1 MGRIPDEELDRIK
14 RDTDLPE
21 LVRRRGVVLKTHG
34 ANLIGL
40 CPFHDDHEPSLVVT
54 PSKNLWNC
62 LGACRA
68 GGSVIDWVMKSEGV
82 SFRHAV
88 ELLRGG
94 FTPTISAEAIKT
106 STVRRLPS
114 PIDEDADDATM
125 LRQVVNYYNAAL
137 KASPA
142 ALQYLERR
150 GILSDEAIERFQLG
164 YADRSLGL
172 RIPAANRKSGEMIRS
187 RLQKLGI
194 IRESGHEHFN
204 GCVVV
209 PVFDGKGNVVE
220 MYGRKINDNL
230 RPGTAYHLYLPGP
243 HRGVWNLQA
252 FAESKELVLCEA
264 PIDALTFW
272 CAGVRNVTTA
282 YGVNGFTDELLQA
295 LKAYGIERVLIAY
308 DRDDAGDAAAGSL
321 AQRLA
326 REQIGCFR
334 VMFPRG
340 MDANQYALKVTPAS
354 RSLALL
360 VRTAEWV
367 SGPTKLSVAAPA
379 SAALPLA
386 APPPIEPRIDNPP
399 QTDAPAAIEPEQA
412 IDAPAADAASI
423 IDPIDITLGDRHYRV
438 RGIEKN
444 LSYEQLRVVLRVG
457 CGEHFFLDTLDL
469 VSARHRANYVKAA
482 AAELGV
488 KEEVIKR
495 DLARV
500 HFQLEET
507 QEQIIKRTLTPQK
520 AEVAISADDAR
531 EAMELLRDPKLT
543 RRILDDFERCGV
555 VGEETNKL
563 MGYLA
568 AVSRKL
574 DDPLAI
580 IVQSS
585 SAAGKSALMEAVLA
599 LVPEEER
606 VQYSAMT
613 GQSLFYMGE
622 TDLKHKVLAIS
633 EEEGAERAAYALKLL
648 QSEGELTIA
657 STGKD
662 PHTGKL
668 VTHEYR
674 VEGPVMIFLTTT
686 AVEID
691 EELLNR
697 SIVLTV
703 DEDREQTR
711 AIHRLQREAKTLEG
725 LLARHDR
732 ERVLRLHRNAQR
744 LLKPLLV
751 ANPYARSLT
760 FIDGRTRARRDHL
773 KYLTLI
779 QTIAL
784 LHQHQRERKTIAHRG
799 ERIDYIEV
807 TLGDIA
813 LANELAH
820 EVLGRSLDEL
830 APQTRRMLELVD
842 AWVTR
847 ECAAR
852 KIDRSE
858 LRFSRKTVR
867 EFTGW
872 SEIQVRKH
880 LARLVEFEYLLV
892 HRGGRGQSFVYELTW
907 DGKGEDG
914 RPLLPGLIDVE
925 QLRRTDNFE
934 QQNSEFDAPS
944 SGQRAA
950 FVPGSSTE
958 QNSEEVSTEAALR
971 FPKPKRAE
979 KAHKGLKRKTPIARV
994 SPRRNGNGRVQP

>member
-1 MGRIPDEELDRIK
+1 MGRIPDEELERIK
-14 RDTDLPE
+14 RDVSLAD

-114 PIDEDADDATM
+114 PIDEDADEATT
-125 LRQVVNYYNAAL
+125 LRQVVSYYNATL
-137 KASPA
+137 KTSSA
-142 ALQYLERR
+142 ALEYLERR
-150 GILSDEAIERFQLG
+150 GIRNDEAIERFGLG

-172 RIPAANRKSGEMIRS
+172 RIPAANRKSGEVIRS

-209 PVFDGKGNVVE
+209 PIFDSDGNVVE

-272 CAGVRNVTTA
+272 CAGGVRNVTTS
-282 YGVNGFTDELLQA
+282 YGVNGFTDELLEA
-295 LKAYGIERVLIAY
+295 MKAYGIERVFIAY
-308 DRDDAGDAAAGSL
+308 DRDDAGDAAAAEL
-321 AQRLA
+321 AKRLS

-334 VMFPRG
+334 VAFPRG
-340 MDANQYALKVTPAS
+340 MDANEYALKVTPAS
-354 RSLALL
+354 QSLALL
-360 VRTAEWV
+360 MRTAEWV
-367 SGPTKLSVAAPA
+367 SGPTKLCVAAPA

-386 APPPIEPRIDNPP
+386 APPPTDEPRIEEPP
-399 QTDAPAAIEPEQA
+399 PIGERPPADEQT
-412 IDAPAADAASI
+412 IDAPAADAASTV
-423 IDPIDITLGDRHYRV
+423 DPIDITLGDRHYRV

-488 KEEVIKR
+488 KEETIKG

-531 EAMELLRDPKLT
+531 EAMELLRDANLT
-543 RRILDDFERCGV
+543 RRILRDFERCGV

-599 LVPEEER
+599 FVPEEER

-648 QSEGELTIA
+648 QSEGVLTIA

-686 AVEID
+686 AVEVD

-725 LLARHDR
+725 LLARSDR
-732 ERVLRLHRNAQR
+732 SALLKLHRNAQR

-760 FIDGRTRARRDHL
+760 FIDGRTRARRDHV

-784 LHQHQRERKTIAHRG
+784 LHQHQRERKTTIHRG
-799 ERIDYIEV
+799 AVIEYIEV
-807 TLGDIA
+807 TLDDIA
-813 LANELAH
+813 LSNELAH

-830 APQTRRMLELVD
+830 APQTRRLLVMID
-842 AWVTR
+842 QWVTG
-847 ECAAR
+847 ECAVRQIAR
-852 KIDRSE
+852 AE

-872 SEIQVRKH
+872 SEMQVRTH

-892 HRGGRGQSFVYELTW
+892 HRGGRGQCFVYELTW
-907 DGKGEDG
+907 DGKGGDG
-914 RPLLPGLIDVE
+914 RPLLSGLIDVE
-925 QLRRTDNFE
+925 QLRTANFDE
-934 QQNSEFDAPS
+934 QKAENEEGSRGQRGAFDAT
-944 SGQRAA
+944 
-950 FVPGSSTE
+950 SSTAE
-958 QNSEEVSTEAALR
+958 NAENLSTEAALR
-971 FPKPKRAE
+971 FPKPEKRE
-979 KAHKGLKRKTPIARV
+979 KAHKGLKRKTPLARV
-994 SPRRNGNGRVQP
+994 SARRNGNGRAQP

>member
-1 MGRIPDEELDRIK
+1 MGRIPDEELERIK
-14 RDTDLPE
+14 RDTSLAD

-94 FTPTISAEAIKT
+94 FTPTIAPEAIKT

-114 PIDEDADDATM
+114 PIDEDADETTM
-125 LRQVVNYYNAAL
+125 LRQVVNYYHATL

-142 ALQYLERR
+142 ALQYLEKR
-150 GILSDEAIERFQLG
+150 GIRNDEAVECFQLG

-172 RIPAANRKSGEMIRS
+172 RIPAANRKSGELIRS

-204 GCVVV
+204 GCIVV
-209 PVFDGKGNVVE
+209 PVFDREGNVVE
-220 MYGRKINDNL
+220 MYGRKINDYL

-252 FAESKELVLCEA
+252 FAESKEIVLCEA

-272 CAGVRNVTTA
+272 CAGIRNVTTS
-282 YGVNGFTDELLQA
+282 YGINGFTDELLEA
-295 LKAYGIERVLIAY
+295 MKAYGIERVLVAY
-308 DRDDAGDAAAGSL
+308 DRDDAGDAAAAEL
-321 AQRLA
+321 AHRLA
-326 REQIGCFR
+326 REQIGCCR

-340 MDANQYALKVTPAS
+340 MDANEYALKVTPAS
-354 RSLALL
+354 QSLALL

-367 SGPTKLSVAAPA
+367 SGPTKLSVVAPA

-386 APPPIEPRIDNPP
+386 APPPTDEPRIDEPP
-399 QTDAPAAIEPEQA
+399 HVDGPPPAEEPAINAP
-412 IDAPAADAASI
+412 PADVASSV
-423 IDPIDITLGDRHYRV
+423 DPIDITLGNRHYRV

-469 VSARHRANYVKAA
+469 VSARHRANYIKAA

-488 KEEVIKR
+488 KEETIRR
-495 DLARV
+495 DLSRV

-531 EAMELLRDPKLT
+531 DAMELLRDPQLT
-543 RRILDDFERCGV
+543 RRILRDFERCGV

-574 DDPLAI
+574 GEPLAI

-599 LVPEEER
+599 FVPEEER

-648 QSEGELTIA
+648 QSEGVLTIA

-760 FIDGRTRARRDHL
+760 FIDGRTRARRDHV

-784 LHQHQRERKTIAHRG
+784 LHQHQRERKMTIHRG
-799 ERIDYIEV
+799 APIEYIEV
-807 TLGDIA
+807 TLDDIA
-813 LANELAH
+813 FANQLAH

-830 APQTRRMLELVD
+830 APQTRRLLVMID
-842 AWVTR
+842 QWVTR
-847 ECAAR
+847 ECGAR
-852 KIDRSE
+852 QIGRAE

-872 SEIQVRKH
+872 SEMQVRTH
-880 LARLVEFEYLLV
+880 LARLVEFEYLLI

-907 DGKGEDG
+907 DGKGGDG
-914 RPLLPGLIDVE
+914 RPLLSGLIDVE
-925 QLRRTDNFE
+925 QLRTAKFDGQKGENEEGSRG
-934 QQNSEFDAPS
+934 QRGAFDA
-944 SGQRAA
+944 
-950 FVPGSSTE
+950 GSSIVE
-958 QNSEEVSTEAALR
+958 NAENLSTKAALR

-979 KAHKGLKRKTPIARV
+979 KAHQGLKRKTPIARV
-994 SPRRNGNGRVQP
+994 SPRRNGNGRVRP

>member
-1 MGRIPDEELDRIK
+1 MARIPDEELERIK
-14 RDTDLPE
+14 RDVSLAD
-21 LVRRRGVVLKTHG
+21 LVRRRGVVLKAHG

-68 GGSVIDWVMKSEGV
+68 GGSVFDWVMKSEGV

-94 FTPTISAEAIKT
+94 FTPTIGVEAIKT

-125 LRQVVNYYNAAL
+125 LRQVVSYYHATL

-142 ALQYLERR
+142 ALEYLERR
-150 GILSDEAIERFQLG
+150 GIRNDEAIDRFGLG

-172 RIPAANRKSGEMIRS
+172 HIPAANRKAGEAIRS

-204 GCVVV
+204 GCIVV
-209 PVFDGKGNVVE
+209 PISDREGNVVE
-220 MYGRKINDNL
+220 MYGRKINDYL

-252 FAESKELVLCEA
+252 LAESKELVLCEA

-272 CAGVRNVTTA
+272 CAGVRNVTTS
-282 YGVNGFTDELLQA
+282 YGVNGFTDELLEA
-295 LKAYGIERVLIAY
+295 MNAYGIERVLIAY
-308 DRDDAGDAAAGSL
+308 DRDDAGDAAADSL

-326 REQIGCFR
+326 REKIGCFR
-334 VMFPRG
+334 VAFPRG
-340 MDANQYALKVTPAS
+340 MDANEYALKITPAS
-354 RSLALL
+354 QSLALL

-379 SAALPLA
+379 SVALPLA
-386 APPPIEPRIDNPP
+386 APPPINEPRVDEPP
-399 QTDAPAAIEPEQA
+399 RIEELPTSEEPA
-412 IDAPAADAASI
+412 IDAPAANAASTV
-423 IDPIDITLGDRHYRV
+423 DPIDITLGDRHYRV

-488 KEEVIKR
+488 KEETIKR

-507 QEQIIKRTLTPQK
+507 QEQIIKRTLTPRK

-531 EAMELLRDPKLT
+531 EAMELLRDANLT
-543 RRILDDFERCGV
+543 RRILRDFERCGV

-599 LVPEEER
+599 FVPEEER

-744 LLKPLLV
+744 LLKSLLV

-784 LHQHQRERKTIAHRG
+784 LHQHQRERKTTTHRG
-799 ERIDYIEV
+799 ERIEYIEV
-807 TLGDIA
+807 TLADIA
-813 LANELAH
+813 LANDLAH

-830 APQTRRMLELVD
+830 APQTRRMLDLID
-842 AWVTR
+842 AWVMR

-852 KIDRSE
+852 QLGRAE
-858 LRFSRKTVR
+858 LRFSQRAVR

-872 SEIQVRKH
+872 TDFQVKTHLRK
-880 LARLVEFEYLLV
+880 LVELEYVLV
-892 HRGGRGQSFVYELTW
+892 HRGGRGQCFVYELLYDGGGQ
-907 DGKGEDG
+907 DGKPFLSG
-914 RPLLPGLIDVE
+914 LLDVE
-925 QLRRTDNFE
+925 KLRPTDNRE
-934 QQNSEFDAPS
+934 HRNSELEQPG
-944 SGQRAA
+944 SGQGA
-950 FVPGSSTE
+950 PKEHGGSIELT
-958 QNSEEVSTEAALR
+958 SEKLSTEAALH

-979 KAHKGLKRKTPIARV
+979 KAHHPLKRKTPLR
-994 SPRRNGNGRVQP
+994 SRSGGNGKAASP

>member
-1 MGRIPDEELDRIK
+1 MARIPDEELERVK
-14 RDTDLPE
+14 RDVDVAE
-21 LVRRRGVVLKTHG
+21 LVRRRGVVLKAHG

-40 CPFHDDHEPSLVVT
+40 CPFHNDHEPSLVVT

-94 FTPTISAEAIKT
+94 FTPTISAETIRT

-114 PIDEDADDATM
+114 PIDEDADEATT
-125 LRQVVNYYNAAL
+125 LRQVVSYYNATL
-137 KASPA
+137 KASPP
-142 ALQYLERR
+142 ALQYLEKR
-150 GILSDEAIERFQLG
+150 GIRNDEAIDRFQLG

-172 RIPAANRKSGEMIRS
+172 RIPAANRKAGEVIRS

-209 PVFDGKGNVVE
+209 PIFDAQGNVVE

-252 FAESKELVLCEA
+252 LADSKELVLCEA

-272 CAGVRNVTTA
+272 CAGVRNVTTS
-282 YGVNGFTDELLQA
+282 YGVNGFTDEILEA
-295 LKAYGIERVLIAY
+295 MKAYGIERVLVAY
-308 DRDDAGDAAAGSL
+308 DRDDAGGAAAAEL

-326 REQIGCFR
+326 REHIGCFR
-334 VMFPRG
+334 VVFPRG
-340 MDANQYALKVTPAS
+340 MDANEYAMKVTPAS
-354 RSLALL
+354 QSLALL
-360 VRTAEWV
+360 VRSAEWV

-379 SAALPLA
+379 SHAPLLA
-386 APPPIEPRIDNPP
+386 APPPIEEPRIDEPP
-399 QTDAPAAIEPEQA
+399 P
-412 IDAPAADAASI
+412 IDALAVDAASTV
-423 IDPIDITLGDRHYRV
+423 DPLDITLGDRHYRV

-488 KEEVIKR
+488 KEETIKR

-531 EAMELLRDPKLT
+531 KAMELLRDPQLT
-543 RRILDDFERCGV
+543 RRILADFARCGM

-574 DDPLAI
+574 HDPLAI

-599 LVPEEER
+599 FVPEEER

-648 QSEGELTIA
+648 QSEGQLTIA

-732 ERVLRLHRNAQR
+732 DHILRLHRNAQR
-744 LLKPLLV
+744 LLKPILV
-751 ANPYARSLT
+751 ANPYAPSLT
-760 FIDGRTRARRDHL
+760 FPGERTRARRDHL

-784 LHQHQRERKTIAHRG
+784 LHQHQRERKTTIHRG

-807 TLGDIA
+807 TLADIA

-820 EVLGRSLDEL
+820 EALGRSLDEL
-830 APQTRRMLELVD
+830 APQTRRLLVLID
-842 AWVTR
+842 GWVSQQ
-847 ECAAR
+847 CAVR
-852 KIDRSE
+852 QIDHAE

-880 LARLVEFEYLLV
+880 LARLVDFEYLLV
-892 HRGGRGQSFVYELTW
+892 HHGGRGQSFVYELTW
-907 DGKGEDG
+907 DGKGGDG
-914 RPLLPGLIDVE
+914 RPFLAGLIDIDE
-925 QLRRTDNFE
+925 LRRSDKFERQNGNFE
-934 QQNSEFDAPS
+934 QGS

-950 FVPGSSTE
+950 SEPGSSTPRT
-958 QNSEEVSTEAALR
+958 SEKVSTEAALR
-971 FPKPKRAE
+971 FPKPGKLK
-979 KAHKGLKRKTPIARV
+979 KAHHPLKRKTPLR
-994 SPRRNGNGRVQP
+994 SRGGGNGKAARP